1 METSKVIQNPSG
13 LVLLDRTARL
23 YQELQKGRDKV
34 MDNPIVFN
42 IAPVVASRAR
52 VTRWATYFPKKYAT
66 FREEFAELLTDYKAV
81 PVSGLLSVRL
91 DFHVQLPKSMSAK
104 KKIEKEGKHCDNNAD
119 IDNYVKA
126 TLDGLEG
133 HYYDNDKQ
141 IVIIRARKYW
151 SDNGRIEF
159 EQREIEGEELVT
171 K

>member
-1 METSKVIQNPSG
+1 VEISKVIQNTSG

-23 YQELQKGRDKV
+23 YQELQKGKKV
-34 MDNPIVFN
+34 MDNPIIFN
-42 IAPVVASRAR
+42 IAPVVASRPR
-52 VTRWATYFPKKYAT
+52 VTRWGTYFAKKYSN
-66 FREEFAELLTDYKAV
+66 FREEFAELLSDYKAI

-91 DFHVQLPKSMSAK
+91 DFYVQLPKSMSNK
-104 KKIEKEGKHCDNNAD
+104 KKLEKEGKHCDNNAD

-126 TLDGLEG
+126 TLDSLEG

-159 EQREIEGEELVT
+159 DYRELEGEELVT